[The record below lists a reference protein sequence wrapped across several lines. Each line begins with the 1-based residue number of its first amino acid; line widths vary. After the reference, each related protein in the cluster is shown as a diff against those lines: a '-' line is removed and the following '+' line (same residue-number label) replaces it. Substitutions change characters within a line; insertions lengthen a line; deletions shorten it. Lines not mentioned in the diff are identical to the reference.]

1 MFSSRKWRFTQYWSF
16 WVENQNFTYNEV
28 FESKS
33 KISSMNFRVENR
45 NFNTNGIFESKIMI
59 LPNKFLGNNDFDG
72 SFRKRTKKKSNSLNL
87 ISFKIKTFAEN
98 FSNGKT
104 GSIKVLF
111 ENLVYWKLRLPLS
124 RNLKSDL
131 EKAKMNLRKI
141 ICDEKL
147 INKIY
152 ESLIMRPVRQKFPK
166 S

>member
-1 MFSSRKWRFTQYWSF
+1 MFSSRKWRFSQNWSF
-16 WVENQNFTYNEV
+16 RVEKQNFIYNE
-28 FESKS
+28 
-33 KISSMNFRVENR
+33 IFRVENR
-45 NFNTNGIFESKIMI
+45 NLNSNWIFESKIKI
-59 LPNKFLGNNDFDG
+59 LLINDFDG

>member
-72 SFRKRTKKKSNSLNL
+72 SFRKRTKKSNSLNL
-87 ISFKIKTFAEN
+87 ISFKIKTFAEKI
-98 FSNGKT
+98 SNGRLGQLKFYLK
-104 GSIKVLF
+104 IWF
-111 ENLVYWKLRLPLS
+111 IENCVSHWVEISNQIWK
-124 RNLKSDL
+124 K
-131 EKAKMNLRKI
+131 RKRIWEEI
-141 ICDEKL
+141 ICDEKP